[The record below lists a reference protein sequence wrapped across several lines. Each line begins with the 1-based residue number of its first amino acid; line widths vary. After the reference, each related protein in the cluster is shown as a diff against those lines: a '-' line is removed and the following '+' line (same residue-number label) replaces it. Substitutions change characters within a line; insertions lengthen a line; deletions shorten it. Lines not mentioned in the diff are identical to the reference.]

1 MFNPLDAAAKAASDS
16 LSGAVQGAT
25 SAASGAQA
33 AAQAQVALG
42 QAQFGAAQASAEQQ
56 VNQTSA
62 DAGTAFTESR
72 SQLEAG
78 AASQLRTAAAAL
90 EGSPMTPV
98 GQMIGEANAVI
109 GGATQLMQQA
119 QAGYTLAVR
128 EATPHIQTLQQ
139 TSKSAISVNETVL
152 NEMAQWRQE
161 LDDIKVQEMHG
172 IIEEVTFSDGDARR
186 SCKFLYLTND
196 QAQKLDMESMPRL
209 REKLQIDKYQSV
221 IRIIRC
227 KFGTSH
233 KRLYP
238 NFEGRFPTKLIPELS
253 DEVQEDVEH
262 QVLMLA
268 NLILKLAINTR
279 ALVVGNETCDLLD
292 AFIRVS
298 APFQRR
304 QGSSCPFGILL
315 FGRVP
320 TYHLAAGKH
329 RSRAEAFRKQCKSWN
344 SRETRAQMEKALNG
358 RFGDDRAYWPHEDLP
373 SGDYTAI
380 AFESLES
387 NGKGG
392 SRLAYEAGEQ
402 FGTQFMSSL
411 AMSVSAIAIATY
423 GTDKLEGV
431 PVMQDMAASRGLP
444 LMLFD
449 SRKERSKTFAGER
462 MKTITTP
469 KAFAKEVG
477 SFSDALHQVQGT
489 GRVDAFNTSTLA
501 FAKTVV
507 NGIQARLKSAQEDE
521 TADSEES
528 ATAQRRM
535 VLWKAIQT
543 AKEAMASPDHGGAG
557 DNEELQMQ
565 VQEIT
570 DWYMHYNGYEY
581 EWEGQAMMNTYQ
593 EGVDDIKTA
602 VDWQDFKDKLQVNW
616 LKIRGCCFHFFGSAY
631 KFAAKHPWIVCKD
644 IPAGH
649 MGGKILEILVPAP
662 GFEQTL
668 DNLEEAKSALLQLF
682 NGQFQVDKGFKME
695 WTEEKFVANQEMWLA
710 VYDILSCDKIKT
722 GNIFDLK
729 EAERVMNNMAQND
742 RLPNENNLQTLL
754 LIRRAWTLH
763 DLYMW
768 KARKYKSFSRLSY
781 LVILLLSIIT
791 VIVTVLY
798 GYFAQRDEEIV
809 SENTKDNTVLGLAL
823 AGTFV
828 TGLTALYDPQRKWL
842 QLRGGQF
849 ALEQEIWKLRM
860 RLQVYSPPAAL
871 MNRSMS
877 ESRANKKFLFF
888 LTWMQEKVQQSA
900 GLKDTNFYA
909 ISTATDDIYKDN
921 TEDGKPVT
929 ALGGKTMSE
938 GSLGDLES
946 PSYHR
951 DEDVVRVPLKK
962 SNTLKPMKG
971 PRHLRHGQYEGNLC
985 IVMTGDN
992 GHSPAT
998 ADEYIRYRLVPVLHM
1013 YQTRIRPYYR
1023 RKMFLQ
1029 ALVLIL
1035 SVVSAFLAS
1044 LAEPSW
1050 TAIIAAITGGITAW
1064 QEFSG
1069 VAKKLERY
1077 SNVAHGLGN
1086 ILMWWQ
1092 SLPDI
1097 SQTTVANIEEL
1108 FRLTEELISSE
1119 HTAWL
1124 SDAKLAREMAQ
1135 GSEDKDGKGDQESQ
1149 DKKAVENQMREQ
1161 NQAKIQAAEASK
1173 SKMEKQVAELRAQVA
1188 ELQEKP

>member
-380 AFESLES
+380 AFESLEIT
-387 NGKGG
+387 GTGAA
-392 SRLAYEAGEQ
+392 RLAYEAGER
-402 FGTQFMSSL
+402 FGTEFMSSL
-411 AMSVSAIAIATY
+411 ALNVSALAISTY
-423 GTDKLEGV
+423 GTDKMEGIPIMQDLAVSRGV
-431 PVMQDMAASRGLP
+431 PI
-444 LMLFD
+444 MLFD
-449 SRKERSKTFAGER
+449 SRKERSKTFAAEK
-462 MKTITTP
+462 MSAITTP
-469 KAFAKEVG
+469 DHFAMEIKMFAD
-477 SFSDALHQVQGT
+477 SLHQVAGT
-489 GRVDAFNTSTLA
+489 GRVDAFSTSTLA

-507 NGIQARLKSAQEDE
+507 NGIQKRLKNDREEASAED
-521 TADSEES
+521 S
-528 ATAQRRM
+528 ATAQRKM
-535 VLWKAIQT
+535 VLWESIKY
-543 AKEAMASPDHGGAG
+543 AKEAMASPDDGAAG
-557 DNEELQMQ
+557 INQEFQRH
-565 VQEIT
+565 VQSIT
-570 DWYMHYNGYEY
+570 DWVLHYYGFEL
-581 EWEGQAMMNTYQ
+581 EWEGQTMMATYHDGI
-593 EGVDDIKTA
+593 EDIKLA
-602 VDWQDFKDKLQVNW
+602 VDWQDFKVRVEKNW
-616 LKIRGCCFHFFGSAY
+616 LKIRGCCFHFFRSAY
-631 KFAAKHPWIVCKD
+631 KFADAHPWCVCKD
-644 IPAGH
+644 IPEGH
-649 MGGKILEILVPAP
+649 KGGKIVEILVPAP
-662 GFEQTL
+662 GFEQTR
-668 DNLEEAKSALLQLF
+668 DNLEEAKTALINLF
-682 NGQFQVDKGFKME
+682 NGEFARDKDFKME
-695 WTEEKFVANQEMWLA
+695 WTEEKVAANADMWLA
-710 VYDILSCDKIKT
+710 VYDVLYCDRVQT

-729 EAERVMNNMAQND
+729 EAERIMNNIAQID

-754 LIRRAWTLH
+754 LLRRAWTLH
-763 DLYMW
+763 DVYKR
-768 KARKYKSFSRLSY
+768 KAKMFKIFAKLSY
-781 LVILLLSIIT
+781 LVILLLSIAMVCIT
-791 VIVTVLY
+791 VIY
-798 GYFAQRDEEIV
+798 GYFETEVPSNVRNNAI
-809 SENTKDNTVLGLAL
+809 LGLAL
-823 AGTFV
+823 ASTFI
-828 TGLTALYDPQRKWL
+828 TGFTAMYDPHRRWMHMRSG
-842 QLRGGQF
+842 QL
-849 ALEQEIWKLRM
+849 AVEQEIWKFRM
-860 RLQVYSPPAAL
+860 RLLDYNSNLGL
-871 MNRSMS
+871 MNRDMS
-877 ESRANKKFLFF
+877 EERANIQFKVFLS
-888 LTWMQEKVQQSA
+888 LTQEKVQQSA
-900 GLKDTNFYA
+900 GLKDSNFYST
-909 ISTATDDIYKDN
+909 STATDDIYEDEA
-921 TEDGKPVT
+921 EDGPKRTTSSLLDAGEGLPLNDDDDIRLPLQRGKMKPQ
-929 ALGGKTMSE
+929 
-938 GSLGDLES
+938 
-946 PSYHR
+946 
-951 DEDVVRVPLKK
+951 
-962 SNTLKPMKG
+962 KG
-971 PRHLRHGQYEGNLC
+971 PKGLTHGQYEGSPC
-985 IVMTGDN
+985 IVMIGDN

-998 ADEYIRYRLVPVLHM
+998 ADEYIRYRLVPALHL
-1013 YQTRIRPYYR
+1013 YQTRIRPTYR
-1023 RKMFLQ
+1023 KKMFLQ

-1035 SVVSAFLAS
+1035 SVTSAFLAS
-1044 LAEPSW
+1044 LAQPAW
-1050 TAIIAAITGGITAW
+1050 TSIIAAFVGGVTAW
-1064 QEFSG
+1064 QEFTG

-1077 SNVAHGLGN
+1077 SNVAHGLGD

-1097 SQTTVANIEEL
+1097 SQTSMEFIEKL
-1108 FRLTEELISSE
+1108 FTLTEELIGSE

-1124 SDAKLAREMAQ
+1124 SDAKLARETASGSSDMDKQQTEKAQ
-1135 GSEDKDGKGDQESQ
+1135 ADKE
-1149 DKKAVENQMREQ
+1149 AVENKVRDQNRAQLSAANALQKKMEKEVQDLRSQLEAAKS
-1161 NQAKIQAAEASK
+1161 NQAKA
-1173 SKMEKQVAELRAQVA
+1173 
-1188 ELQEKP
+1188 

>member
-1 MFNPLDAAAKAASDS
+1 MNFNPLGAAAQAAADG
-16 LSGAVQGAT
+16 LLGAQASAS

-33 AAQAQVALG
+33 AAQASAEGV

-56 VNQTSA
+56 VNQAAAASA
-62 DAGTAFTESR
+62 AGFTEGADSLLR
-72 SQLEAG
+72 A
-78 AASQLRTAAAAL
+78 AASNTAAA
-90 EGSPMTPV
+90 M
-98 GQMIGEANAVI
+98 ANAAMPPLPPVPPLI
-109 GGATQLMQQA
+109 PQA
-119 QAGYTLAVR
+119 QIGNNIVAVR
-128 EATPHIQTLQQ
+128 AAPPQAATLEQTGR
-139 TSKSAISVNETVL
+139 SVNKTIIA
-152 NEMAQWRQE
+152 EMDQWRQE

-172 IIEEVTFSDGDARR
+172 IIDDVSFSDGDARR
-186 SCKFLYLTND
+186 ACKFLYLTNE
-196 QAQKLDMESMPRL
+196 QAQKLDMECMPRL
-209 REKLQIDKYQSV
+209 REKLEVDKYQSV

-227 KFGTSH
+227 KFGASH

-253 DEVQEDVEH
+253 DDVQEDVEH
-262 QVLMLA
+262 QILMLA
-268 NLILKLAINTR
+268 NLILKLATNTR
-279 ALVVGNETCDLLD
+279 ALVVGSETCDLLD

-304 QGSSCPFGILL
+304 AGSKCPFGILV

-320 TYHLAAGKH
+320 TYHLAACQSEPGR
-329 RSRAEAFRKQCKSWN
+329 RSRASAFRRQCKAWKR
-344 SRETRAQMEKALNG
+344 RETSDQMEKALTG